1 MKHVK
6 KFEASI
12 GDSIDSLKV
21 IEDISDII
29 ANLSYQFSDIEG
41 YMDDLEM
48 KMKYLSVDSG
58 LKTEAYDQIGDGLSE
73 IEGRLENCLSRI
85 REIYHMGSA
94 VR

>member
-21 IEDISDII
+21 IEDINDTIS
-29 ANLSYQFSDIEG
+29 NLSYQFSDIEG

-48 KMKYLSVDSG
+48 KIKYLSVDSG
-58 LKTEAYDQIGDGLSE
+58 LKPEAYDQIGDGLSE
-73 IEGRLENCLSRI
+73 IEGRLENCLSRL
-85 REIYHMGSA
+85 REIYRWG
-94 VR
+94 